1 MNIMLMLLVVPL
13 ITAFLTM
20 AILKHQK
27 TVWTIFL
34 AVSGYLSYALFTMY
48 GKWDLSWSIELG
60 FKMFG
65 KNVVLSLINSPL
77 GWFFAFFASLT
88 TLLIAMFSIAYNDE
102 KHDSKT
108 APIWLLLIFSNIGI
122 FFAKDWLMFFIMWEA
137 MSTTAYFIIAH
148 GKEISAKAAKF
159 YLSISLIGT
168 STLLLGIILVSR
180 LSQTFDIGV
189 SIDSLVKLFS
199 TNYSAALLYIGLFIT
214 TFLIKSAIFPFY
226 MWPSKAYAESPD
238 DFTPF
243 LSTVMSKYGVYGLI
257 LFILPIL
264 AKSDLPMFGKISQ
277 PAYMLAVL
285 GAITSVLATILAI
298 FQTDMKKL
306 FAYSSVANVGYIV
319 MGLATMSVVGI
330 QGALFHSVNHMIFKT
345 AIFLSLAAVIYRTG
359 ERDMHK
365 LGGLVYKM
373 PLTFLVYLLAIISAA
388 GIPPLS
394 GFTSKWLIVQALM
407 AQKMLFVVVAMI
419 FASTGA
425 FMYLLRCLAS
435 VFLGQLPDKYK
446 DIKEA
451 PLLMAIPMTI
461 LMLLTLAIGVIP
473 GIITKPIDA
482 VLTGMGYNVEPSSW
496 TTVHTAL
503 AKSDLNLTYLFYV
516 FMVACVISLIMYL
529 ISGKQ
534 EKIDQIDNYT
544 AGENPLEWDTT
555 PDRFNFAYGF
565 YQPFKQMFNPM
576 LDLISF
582 ERWMS
587 SFGRIVERASSALS
601 LLYTRSEGAI
611 LMLYIGIAILIIGG
625 MM

>member
-1 MNIMLMLLVVPL
+1 MLMLLVIPL
-13 ITAFLTM
+13 ITALLTIV
-20 AILKHQK
+20 ILKYQK
-27 TVWTIFL
+27 IVWTLFF

-48 GKWDLSWSIELG
+48 GKWDLSWSMELG
-60 FKMFG
+60 FKMFD
-65 KNVVLSLINSPL
+65 KNIVLGLVNTPL

-148 GKEISAKAAKF
+148 GKEISAKAARF

-168 STLLLGIILVSR
+168 STLLLGIIFVAR

-189 SIDSLVKLFS
+189 SVDSLIKLFS
-199 TNYSAALLYIGLFIT
+199 TNYSLALFYIGLFIT

-257 LFILPIL
+257 VFILPIL
-264 AKSDLPMFGKISQ
+264 QNSDIPAFGRINQ

-365 LGGLVYKM
+365 LGGLVYRM
-373 PLTFLVYLLAIISAA
+373 PLTFLVYLLGIISAA
-388 GIPPLS
+388 GIPPLN

-407 AQKMLFVVVAMI
+407 GQRMLFVVIAMI

-425 FMYLLRCLAS
+425 FMYLFRCLAS
-435 VFLGQLPDKYK
+435 VFLGQLPDRYK
-446 DIKEA
+446 EVKEA
-451 PLLMAIPMTI
+451 PLFMTIPMTI
-461 LMLLTLAIGVIP
+461 FMILMLVIGVIP

-482 VLTGMGYNVEPSSW
+482 VLASLGFSVEASSW
-496 TTVHTAL
+496 TTLHTAL
-503 AKSDLNLTYLFYV
+503 ANSDLDLTYLFYI
-516 FMVACVISLIMYL
+516 FTIAFAVALVMYL
-529 ISGKQ
+529 VSGKH
-534 EKIDQIDNYT
+534 EKIKQEDNYT
-544 AGENPLEWDTT
+544 AGERPEEWGTT
-555 PDRFNFAYGF
+555 PDRFNFSYGF
-565 YQPFKQMFNPM
+565 YQPFKQMFNPA
-576 LDLISF
+576 LKLISF
-582 ERWMS
+582 DRWMS

-611 LMLYIGIAILIIGG
+611 LMLYIGVAILIIGV